1 MKLGYARVSTYE
13 QNLDLQLDALK
24 KEGCKHLFSD
34 KVSGVKAK
42 KPNFDKLLSY
52 AREGDTI
59 VVWKLD
65 RLGRSTVQLIELA
78 ESLQQR
84 GVHLKSLSE
93 SIDTTSAMGKMF
105 FQLMCILAEH
115 ERNIIRERTQ
125 AGLASARAR
134 GRTGGRPKGL
144 SQRYQNIAEEVGRV
158 YQQGHL
164 STEQIR
170 EMFGIKSQPT
180 LYKILDFAGVEHDT
194 FVKPKKR

>member
-13 QNLDLQLDALK
+13 QNLDLQIDALK
-24 KEGCKHLFSD
+24 NEGCKHLFSD

-42 KPNFDKLLSY
+42 KPNFDKLLEY
-52 AREGDTI
+52 TREGDTI

-65 RLGRSTVQLIELA
+65 RLGRSTVQLIELV
-78 ESLQQR
+78 ESLKQR
-84 GVHLKSLSE
+84 GVHLKSLQE
-93 SIDTTSAMGKMF
+93 SIDTTSAMGNMF

-134 GRTGGRPKGL
+134 GRNGGRPKGL
-144 SQRYQNIAEEVGRV
+144 SQRYMKIADEVRQI
-158 YQQGHL
+158 YEQGNR
-164 STEQIR
+164 STEEIR

-180 LYKILDFAGVEHDT
+180 LYKILTFTGLEVER
-194 FVKPKKR
+194 FSKKRV

>member
-78 ESLQQR
+78 ESLQLR

-105 FQLMCILAEH
+105 FQPRGDRSCAFWQSMNVTSFGSEPKRDSLQPGH
-115 ERNIIRERTQ
+115 E
-125 AGLASARAR
+125 
-134 GRTGGRPKGL
+134 
-144 SQRYQNIAEEVGRV
+144 EE
-158 YQQGHL
+158 L
-164 STEQIR
+164 
-170 EMFGIKSQPT
+170 
-180 LYKILDFAGVEHDT
+180 GVDQK
-194 FVKPKKR
+194 V

>member
-1 MKLGYARVSTYE
+1 M
-13 QNLDLQLDALK
+13 DALK
-24 KEGCKHLFSD
+24 KEGCKHVFSD

-93 SIDTTSAMGKMF
+93 SIDTTTAMGKMF
-105 FQLMCILAEH
+105 FQP
-115 ERNIIRERTQ
+115 
-125 AGLASARAR
+125 R
-134 GRTGGRPKGL
+134 GVRSCVFWPSMNVTLSGNAPKRDSLPLG
-144 SQRYQNIAEEVGRV
+144 QEE
-158 YQQGHL
+158 
-164 STEQIR
+164 E
-170 EMFGIKSQPT
+170 P
-180 LYKILDFAGVEHDT
+180 GVDQ
-194 FVKPKKR
+194 KG